1 MNNWTNIG
9 NFIKLPDP
17 TATPDST
24 TPSTT
29 PYITRSLPV
38 LTKDTFCKPIPGLDE
53 DTTSHIIS
61 YDGEYITDNGKS
73 TRDNGRT
80 YYNGEFTPFNPDV
93 HEVTP
98 HKAVH
103 FVLGSVTTYNGS
115 ELTMPDG
122 HEVQAIDGKALP
134 YGLHVFSKVDGKF
147 KLVAEDIV
155 AALGVGSKNGTLFVT
170 KEDLTKSAS
179 TMKYPMVKIFKLK
192 GKIRYTTDSEIDF
205 ESSDDDLDQTYPP
218 ISVDNT
224 AKWILATRTDIM
236 EVADSSHRISYPY
249 TDYFIRYNR
258 DGDSLG
264 IFYTDKPIVLDEDGP
279 KLGYNLDVGILDKY
293 TLVVNISS
301 QIPTISL
308 EPRNVLKYNY
318 QVAPIEVTTALFGG
332 NKMIRLESTGKYEVV
347 TGMDLF
353 DNDKQYTLLLLS
365 DTQSRVYLVSV
376 LDFIKARTTLERV
389 PSGDFEITE
398 NAPGMKLLG
407 YVSLTEINHPES
419 YRVRVTNNGKVFN
432 LESLLTTTGYNTNI
446 HSLDLQVMRLEQ
458 EIKKLKG
465 ETPSVD
471 FL

>member
-17 TATPDST
+17 TANPDSRAA
-24 TPSTT
+24 STT

-122 HEVQAIDGKALP
+122 HVVNTIDGKSLP
-134 YGLHVFSKVDGKF
+134 YGLHVFIKEGGKF

-179 TMKYPMVKIFKLK
+179 TIKYPIVKIFKLK

-205 ESSDDDLDQTYPP
+205 DSSDDDLDQTYPP

-224 AKWILATRTDIM
+224 AKWILATRIDVVEI
-236 EVADSSHRISYPY
+236 ADPSHKISYPY

-258 DGDSLG
+258 EGDSLG

-308 EPRNVLKYNY
+308 EPRPISEEDNLNYRNIVPSIKITEELFNLSRIWKLTPDGRLNKVSSITSNGVFLFHNKYKTSIYILRVLNY
-318 QVAPIEVTTALFGG
+318 ESTRVAGINIEDYSDYTNGSRMKVIQEVTYRYLT
-332 NKMIRLESTGKYEVV
+332 NKGMILI
-347 TGMDLF
+347 
-353 DNDKQYTLLLLS
+353 
-365 DTQSRVYLVSV
+365 
-376 LDFIKARTTLERV
+376 LDFIPEYKIITLCN
-389 PSGDFEITE
+389 SI
-398 NAPGMKLLG
+398 
-407 YVSLTEINHPES
+407 YVDDKIKES
-419 YRVRVTNNGKVFN
+419 EDKFTK
-432 LESLLTTTGYNTNI
+432 I
-446 HSLDLQVMRLEQ
+446 ID
-458 EIKKLKG
+458 KLKNPNTVA
-465 ETPSVD
+465 EVD
-471 FL
+471 HL